1 MTDSHLAAPESC
13 TAKAQR
19 FNQECHCVS
28 LDRSALRAALA
39 CPSEGED
46 QSDCAE
52 VWRLIEIERPLLF
65 ADSAVYVGR
74 RQMERMAQS
83 IAAIE
88 RVIALPAYRQHVLS
102 WAPAIAGL
110 ETKCAGVFMGYDY
123 HLGAEGPKLIE
134 INTNAGGAML
144 VAGLGRAHRV
154 CCHDGPPPGN
164 ALSAEADIL
173 AMFREEWRRERG
185 DAPLETVAIV
195 DDAPAEQFLYPEF
208 LLFARLFQR
217 AGMAAIVCDPSE
229 LVFADAALWHGR
241 RRVDLVYN
249 RVTDF
254 SLAQH
259 DSLRRAYE
267 TGATVLTP
275 HPRAHALYADKQ
287 NLIALTDTES
297 LAAFGV
303 DSETRRI
310 LLETIPRTEA
320 VSPER
325 ADEFWARRKQLFFK
339 PAAGFGSKAAYRGDK
354 LTKRVFG
361 EILGGGYVAQALA
374 PPGER
379 RTGMAPGSELKLDL
393 RHYVYQ
399 GRIQQS
405 CARLY
410 QGQTTNFR
418 TPGGGFAPVV
428 ILE

>member
-1 MTDSHLAAPESC
+1 MTDTNITAPESC
-13 TAKAQR
+13 TARAQR

-39 CPSEGED
+39 CEA
-46 QSDCAE
+46 DCAE
-52 VWRLIEIERPLLF
+52 IWQMIETERPLLF

-110 ETKCAGVFMGYDY
+110 EQKSAGVFMGYDY
-123 HLGAEGPKLIE
+123 HLGADGPKLIE

-144 VAGLGRAHRV
+144 VAGLGRAHRA
-154 CCHDGPPPGN
+154 CCHDAPPPAN
-164 ALSAEADIL
+164 ALSAEEDIL

-185 DAPLETVAIV
+185 DAPLQTVAIV
-195 DDAPAEQFLYPEF
+195 DDAPDEQFLYPEF

-217 AGMAAIVCDPSE
+217 AGMEAIVCDPTE
-229 LVFADAALWHGR
+229 LVLKDGGLWHGK

-254 SLAQH
+254 ALAQH
-259 DSLRRAYE
+259 DSLRQAYE
-267 TGATVLTP
+267 TRVAVLTP

-287 NLIALTDTES
+287 NLIALTDPER
-297 LAAFGV
+297 LASFGV
-303 DSETRRI
+303 DSETSQI

-320 VSPER
+320 VSLER
-325 ADEFWARRKQLFFK
+325 AEDFWARRKQLFFK

-379 RTGMAPGSELKLDL
+379 RTGSEPGEALKLDL

-428 ILE
+428 TVDSTP